1 MVVKC
6 PSAVHNR
13 KAFSLVEVV
22 LVLAILAILVAIA
35 APRYG
40 TAVARYQAEMAAR
53 RIVADLALARSRARI
68 SSTQHS
74 VAFTPATDQYQ
85 LPGVADLK
93 NSSGDYLVDLS
104 ARPYYA
110 DLFSADF
117 GGETTVVF
125 DGYGTPNSSG
135 QIVVEVGNIQK
146 IISLDQDTGKASV
159 Q

>member
-1 MVVKC
+1 MGEKR

-53 RIVADLALARSRARI
+53 RVVADLALARSRARI
-68 SSTQHS
+68 SSTQHTVTFS
-74 VAFTPATDQYQ
+74 PAADQYQ

-93 NSSGDYLVDLS
+93 NSSVDYLVDLS
-104 ARPYYA
+104 AHPYHA
-110 DLFSADF
+110 DLLSADF
-117 GGETTVVF
+117 GGDATVVF
-125 DGYGTPNSSG
+125 DGYGTPDSSG
-135 QIVVEVGNIQK
+135 QIVIEVGDIQK
-146 IISLDQDTGKASV
+146 IIALDQDTGKASV